1 MKLQSTKFFAT
12 LVLLLVLSCNQL
24 FSIIILRKDDPVLG
38 GASNT
43 SLPNQR
49 SFKAKAT
56 ADASGIPVLA
66 DLNDSNLKVSFTL
79 PVGVAVI
86 TIEDKSGNVV
96 YATNVN
102 TSEAIETDILVD
114 YLDSG
119 DYVLRVAYGN
129 TRLVGDFSL

>member
-24 FSIIILRKDDPVLG
+24 FSIIILRKDDPALG

>member
-1 MKLQSTKFFAT
+1 MKLQSSKFFTT
-12 LVLLLVLSCNQL
+12 LVLLLALSCNQL
-24 FSIIILRKDDPVLG
+24 FSIIILRKDDPALG
-38 GASNT
+38 GASN